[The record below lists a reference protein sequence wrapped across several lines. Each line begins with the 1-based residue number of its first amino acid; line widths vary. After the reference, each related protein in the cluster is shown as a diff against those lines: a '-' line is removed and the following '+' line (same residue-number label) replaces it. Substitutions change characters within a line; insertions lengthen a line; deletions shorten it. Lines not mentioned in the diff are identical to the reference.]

1 LVYPIKTPCDTVVSV
16 STLLDRLVDDAAIFP
31 PGNAP
36 LDVAIRDHA
45 SHRASAYASMV
56 GPLLVR
62 DGDVARLPALSD
74 GPLEIGVIATG
85 GPRGLGQSI
94 AALHD
99 FPHLTVTA
107 FELPLPPGDPASAA
121 KDLVLALAGSDDV
134 TVSVE
139 LPRPGAY
146 VSDAWLAAADEIAAA
161 GFQAKFRTGG
171 VEAAAYP
178 DEQELA
184 AVLSALL
191 HHRLKL
197 TAGLHRAARN
207 TQPGTGF
214 EQHGFVNIMVA
225 VHRLHSGAT
234 VDDVAEVLAE
244 RDGSALAGEVRSW
257 SDDDAATVRRT
268 FRGFGCCGV
277 TEPYEDLVE
286 LGLA

>member
-1 LVYPIKTPCDTVVSV
+1 M
-16 STLLDRLVDDAAIFP
+16 VDDAAIFP

-36 LDVAIRDHA
+36 LDVAIREHA
-45 SHRASAYASMV
+45 THRASAYASFV

-62 DGDVARLPALSD
+62 DINVAHVPELVD
-74 GPLEIGVIATG
+74 GPLEIGVIGTR
-85 GPRGLGQSI
+85 GPKGLEQAI
-94 AALHD
+94 ADLHD
-99 FPHLTVTA
+99 FPHVTVSA
-107 FELPLPPGDPASAA
+107 VEIPLPADG
-121 KDLVLALAGSDDV
+121 DLVLATRELVSALGPVPDDV
-134 TVSVE
+134 TVSIE
-139 LPRPGAY
+139 LPRPGAF
-146 VSDAWLAAADEIAAA
+146 VSDAWIGAADEIAAA

-171 VEAAAYP
+171 VEAGAYP
-178 DEQELA
+178 DERELA
-184 AVLSALL
+184 AVLSALM

-197 TAGLHRAARN
+197 TAGLHRAVRN

-234 VDDVAEVLAE
+234 VDGAAEVLAE
-244 RDGSALAGEVRSW
+244 RDGGALATVVRSW
-257 SDDDAATVRRT
+257 SDEDAATVRRT

>member
-1 LVYPIKTPCDTVVSV
+1 MGSV
-16 STLLDRLVDDAAIFP
+16 STLLDRLIDDAAIFP

-45 SHRASAYASMV
+45 SHRTSAYAAMV

-62 DGDVARLPALSD
+62 DVNVAQVVDLAE
-74 GPLEIGVIATG
+74 GPLEIGVIGTSGPLGLEQALAT
-85 GPRGLGQSI
+85 
-94 AALHD
+94 LHD
-99 FPHLTVTA
+99 FPHIRVVA
-107 FELPLPPGDPASAA
+107 FELPLPSGDPVSTA
-121 KDLVLALAGSDDV
+121 KDLVLALAGSDDF

-171 VEAAAYP
+171 EEAAAYP
-178 DEQELA
+178 DELELA

-197 TAGLHRAARN
+197 TAGLHRAIRN

-214 EQHGFVNIMVA
+214 EQHGFLNIMVA

-234 VDDVAEVLAE
+234 VDEAAEVLAD
-244 RDGSALAGEVRSW
+244 RDGSRMAEVVGAW
-257 SDDDAATVRRT
+257 NDDDAAAVRRT
-268 FRGFGCCGV
+268 FCSFGSCSII
-277 TEPYEDLVE
+277 EPYEDLVD
-286 LGLA
+286 LGLTA

>member
-1 LVYPIKTPCDTVVSV
+1 MGNV

-62 DGDVARLPALSD
+62 DNDVAEVVDLAE
-74 GPLEIGVIATG
+74 GPLEIGVIGTTGPIGLEQAIAT
-85 GPRGLGQSI
+85 
-94 AALHD
+94 LHD
-99 FPHLTVTA
+99 FPHVRVVA
-107 FELPLPPGDPASAA
+107 FELPLPSGDPASAA

-171 VEAAAYP
+171 VESAAYP

-184 AVLSALL
+184 AVFSALL

-197 TAGLHRAARN
+197 TAGLHRAVRN
-207 TQPGTGF
+207 TQPATGF
-214 EQHGFVNIMVA
+214 EQHGFLNIMVA

-234 VDDVAEVLAE
+234 VDDAAEVLAD
-244 RDGSALAGEVRSW
+244 RDGRALAEVVRAW
-257 SDDDAATVRRT
+257 SEEEAATVRRT
-268 FRGFGCCGV
+268 FCSFGSCSV
-277 TEPYEDLVE
+277 IEPYEDLVD
-286 LGLA
+286 LGVIA

>member
-1 LVYPIKTPCDTVVSV
+1 MVNV

-62 DGDVARLPALSD
+62 DVDVARVPALAE
-74 GPLEIGVIATG
+74 GPLEIGVIATAG
-85 GPRGLGQSI
+85 ARGLGQ
-94 AALHD
+94 AVATLHD
-99 FPHLTVTA
+99 FPHITVVA
-107 FELPLPPGDPASAA
+107 FELPLPPGDPVAAA
-121 KDLVLALAGSDDV
+121 KDLVLALAGSDDI

-146 VSDAWLAAADEIAAA
+146 VSDSWLAAADEIAAA

-178 DEQELA
+178 DEQEVA

-197 TAGLHRAARN
+197 TAGLHRAVRN

-214 EQHGFVNIMVA
+214 EQHGFLNIMVA

-234 VDDVAEVLAE
+234 VDDAAEVLAT
-244 RDGSALAGEVRSW
+244 RDGEALADVVRTW
-257 SDDDAATVRRT
+257 SDEDAATVRRT
-268 FRGFGCCGV
+268 FCSFGCCGV

-286 LGLA
+286 LGLIA

>member
-1 LVYPIKTPCDTVVSV
+1 V

-45 SHRASAYASMV
+45 SHRASAYAPMV

-62 DGDVARLPALSD
+62 DIDVAQVIDLGHSL
-74 GPLEIGVIATG
+74 LEIGVIGTVGPLGLEQAIAT
-85 GPRGLGQSI
+85 
-94 AALHD
+94 LHD
-99 FPHLTVTA
+99 FPHLRVVA
-107 FELPLPPGDPASAA
+107 FETPLPPGDPVSAA
-121 KDLVLALAGSDDV
+121 KDLVLALAGSEDL
-134 TVSVE
+134 TVSIE

-161 GFQAKFRTGG
+161 GFQAKVRTGG

-178 DEQELA
+178 NEQELA

-197 TAGLHRAARN
+197 TAGLHRAVRN

-214 EQHGFVNIMVA
+214 EQHGFLNIMVA

-234 VDDVAEVLAE
+234 VDEAASVLAD
-244 RDGSALAGEVRSW
+244 RDGGALADVVGAW

-268 FRGFGCCGV
+268 FCSFGSCSV
-277 TEPYEDLVE
+277 IEPYEDLVE
-286 LGLA
+286 LGLIA